1 VTTSEQIKYTPAS
14 DISKINKSVHDPW
27 PEPDSEPAKLMDP
40 AKKTTLDLFGKPE
53 PFAGFE
59 AMRPID
65 LPEFRQL
72 EARQPE
78 YQQQLQQLAQPVSVH
93 YAQQPGYHDE
103 WVQ

>member
-1 VTTSEQIKYTPAS
+1 
-14 DISKINKSVHDPW
+14 
-27 PEPDSEPAKLMDP
+27 MDP

-53 PFAGFE
+53 HFAGFE

-78 YQQQLQQLAQPVSVH
+78 YQQQLQQLQQLAQPVSVH
-93 YAQQPGYHDE
+93 YAQPG
-103 WVQ
+103 